1 MHGVLMSAATI
12 PGVLAGAGANGG
24 DVAIATY
31 LFSFDHGMAL
41 AAIGGCCFFLGASA
55 ALPWSTRI
63 FYALGSCIIGYMFGI
78 MMLNLL
84 SYNGAASFMACVA
97 SALASWIFGSLKR
110 WADGGPRPDWVDW
123 FVNLARGFLPEFLK
137 RGKRDE

>member
-1 MHGVLMSAATI
+1 MSADTT
-12 PGVLAGAGANGG
+12 PGALLSSAAGGG
-24 DVAIATY
+24 DVAIAAY

-63 FYALGSCIIGYMFGI
+63 FYAMGSCIIGYMFGI
-78 MMLNLL
+78 MMLSLL
-84 SYNGAASFMACVA
+84 SYNGAASLLACIT

-123 FVNLARGFLPEFLK
+123 FATLAKGFLPDFMK
-137 RGKRDE
+137 RGKRDD

>member
-1 MHGVLMSAATI
+1 MSAGTQTGVLYDVAT
-12 PGVLAGAGANGG
+12 NGS
-24 DVAIATY
+24 DAAIATY
-31 LFSFDHGMAL
+31 LFSFDHSMAL

-55 ALPWSTRI
+55 ALPLSTRI
-63 FYALGSCIIGYMFGI
+63 FYALGSCIIGYMFGV

-84 SYNGAASFMACVA
+84 SYQGAASFLACVA

-123 FVNLARGFLPEFLK
+123 FITLAKGFLPDFLK

>member
-1 MHGVLMSAATI
+1 MSAELI
-12 PGVLAGAGANGG
+12 PGVLASGAVNGG
-24 DVAIATY
+24 EAAITAY

-63 FYALGSCIIGYMFGI
+63 FYGLGSCIIGYMFGI

-84 SYNGAASFMACVA
+84 SYAGAAAFLACVA

-110 WADGGPRPDWVDW
+110 WADGGPRPEWVDW
-123 FVNLARGFLPEFLK
+123 FVTLAKGFLPDFLK

>member
-1 MHGVLMSAATI
+1 MSAEAIPAAIVSGVATGG
-12 PGVLAGAGANGG
+12 GVTLA
-24 DVAIATY
+24 Y

-55 ALPWSTRI
+55 ALPWSTRV
-63 FYALGSCIIGYMFGI
+63 FYALGSCIIGYIFGI

-84 SYNGAASFMACVA
+84 SYNGAAAFLACVA
-97 SALASWIFGSLKR
+97 SALASWVFGSLKR

-123 FVNLARGFLPEFLK
+123 FATFAKGFLPAFLK

>member
-1 MHGVLMSAATI
+1 MSAETI
-12 PGVLAGAGANGG
+12 PGVLSGGGANGG
-24 DVAIATY
+24 EAALAAV

-63 FYALGSCIIGYMFGI
+63 FYALGSCIIGYMFGV

-84 SYNGAASFMACVA
+84 AYNGAASFLACVA

-123 FVNLARGFLPEFLK
+123 FVNVGKGFLPDFLR